1 MPPSDAKSRIESIE
15 ANNLVTP
22 ADRDTLYRHTWR
34 NWFLLA
40 GVLVLTSIGLASA
53 IPPLLSER
61 HFNPW
66 PWMKT
71 DLVLLVGLSLTVL
84 VFVAYLTQ
92 QQRIVMRMH
101 KRFLALQ
108 EGYERRLVRH
118 TARMYALAS
127 VSNIMSVE
135 TDLRSILQSITN
147 VCAETFNCH
156 RSSLMLL
163 DAQKNELVVR
173 SVSGHSDLNMLD
185 MRQKVGEG
193 IAGWSAAHREPI
205 LLRDAGDCARYPDL
219 KFNYPSLTSTMVVPI
234 LLRDEIVGVI
244 NATSNS
250 PDITYDDDDLRAFQV
265 FAGNAGAC
273 IRHAEHVNWLKQMI
287 PHLKK
292 PLQEARR
299 GRPAAGK

>member
-1 MPPSDAKSRIESIE
+1 MPSIGTKSRIESIE
-15 ANNLVTP
+15 ADNFVTP
-22 ADRDTLYRHTWR
+22 ADKDILYRHTWR
-34 NWFLLA
+34 NWFLLS

-84 VFVAYLTQ
+84 IFVGYLTQ
-92 QQRIVMRMH
+92 QQRIAMRMH
-101 KRFLALQ
+101 KRFLAIQ
-108 EGYERRLVRH
+108 EGYEQRLVRH
-118 TARMYALAS
+118 TSRMYALAS
-127 VSNIMSVE
+127 VSRIMSVE
-135 TDLRSILQSITN
+135 NDLKSILQSITN
-147 VCAETFNCH
+147 ICAETFSCH

-173 SVSGHSDLNMLD
+173 SVSGHSDLKMID

-193 IAGWSAAHREPI
+193 IAGWAAAHREPI
-205 LLRDAGDCARYPDL
+205 LLRDAGDCSKYPDL

-244 NATSNS
+244 NVTSNS
-250 PDITYDDDDLRAFQV
+250 PEITYDNDDLRAFQV
-265 FAGNAGAC
+265 FAENAGAC
-273 IRHAEHVNWLKQMI
+273 IRHAEHVHWLKQMI

-292 PLQEARR
+292 PFQEAGR
-299 GRPAAGK
+299 GRRAVQK

>member
-1 MPPSDAKSRIESIE
+1 MPSIDPKSKTESIG
-15 ANNLVTP
+15 ANNFVTP
-22 ADRDTLYRHTWR
+22 ADRDIIYRHTWR

-84 VFVAYLTQ
+84 IFVAYMTQ
-92 QQRIVMRMH
+92 QQRVAMRMH
-101 KRFLALQ
+101 KRFLTLQ
-108 EGYERRLVRH
+108 ERYEQRLVRH
-118 TARMYALAS
+118 TERMYALAS
-127 VSNIMSVE
+127 VSNIMSAE
-135 TDLRSILQSITN
+135 TDVRSILQSITN
-147 VCAETFNCH
+147 ICAETFNCH

-173 SVSGHSDLNMLD
+173 SVSGHSDLNMID

-205 LLRDAGDCARYPDL
+205 LLRDAGDCVRYPDL

-244 NATSNS
+244 NVTSNS
-250 PDITYDDDDLRAFQV
+250 PDIAYDDDDLRAFQV

-292 PLQEARR
+292 PMQTTRR
-299 GRPAAGK
+299 SRFADQK

>member
-1 MPPSDAKSRIESIE
+1 MPAI
-15 ANNLVTP
+15 
-22 ADRDTLYRHTWR
+22 DRNRNRLDRGKQLGHVRRQGHPLRHTWR
-34 NWFLLA
+34 NWFLLS

-84 VFVAYLTQ
+84 IFVAYLTQ
-92 QQRIVMRMH
+92 QQRIAMRMH
-101 KRFLALQ
+101 KRFMALQ
-108 EGYERRLVRH
+108 EGYEQRLVRH
-118 TARMYALAS
+118 TSRMYALAS
-127 VSNIMSVE
+127 MSSIMSVE
-135 TDLRSILQSITN
+135 TDIRSILQSITN
-147 VCAETFNCH
+147 ICAETFSCH

-173 SVSGHSDLNMLD
+173 SVSGHSDLNMID

-193 IAGWSAAHREPI
+193 IAGWAAAHREPI
-205 LLRDAGDCARYPDL
+205 LLRDAARLRAIPDL

-244 NATSNS
+244 NAASNS

-265 FAGNAGAC
+265 FAENAGAC

-292 PLQEARR
+292 PFQEPKR
-299 GRPAAGK
+299 GRLAEWK

>member
-1 MPPSDAKSRIESIE
+1 MPPIEPKSRIESIE
-15 ANNLVTP
+15 ATNLVTP
-22 ADRDTLYRHTWR
+22 ADKDVLYRRTWR

-40 GVLVLTSIGLASA
+40 GVLLLTSIGLATA
-53 IPPLLSER
+53 IPPLLGER

-71 DLVLLVGLSLTVL
+71 DLVLLVGLSVTMLI
-84 VFVAYLTQ
+84 FVAYLTQ
-92 QQRIVMRMH
+92 QQLVVMGMH
-101 KRFLALQ
+101 KRFMSLQ
-108 EGYERRLVRH
+108 ARYEERLIRH

-127 VSNIMSVE
+127 VSRIMSVE
-135 TDLRSILQSITN
+135 TDIRSILQSITN
-147 VCAETFNCH
+147 ICAEIFSCH

-173 SVSGHSDLNMLD
+173 SVSGQSDLNMLD

-193 IAGWSAAHREPI
+193 IAGWAAAHREPI
-205 LLRDAGDCARYPDL
+205 LIRDTYDCARYPDL
-219 KFNYPSLTSTMVVPI
+219 RFNYPSLTSTMVVPI

-250 PDITYDDDDLRAFQV
+250 PEITYDEDDLRAFQV
-265 FAGNAGAC
+265 FAENAGAC

-292 PLQEARR
+292 PMQK
-299 GRPAAGK
+299 AGQDRFADRK

>member
-1 MPPSDAKSRIESIE
+1 MPSIDPKSKNESVE
-15 ANNLVTP
+15 ASTLVTP
-22 ADRDTLYRHTWR
+22 ADRDILYRHTWR

-40 GVLVLTSIGLASA
+40 GVFVLTSIGLASA

-84 VFVAYLTQ
+84 IFVAYLTQ
-92 QQRIVMRMH
+92 QQRVAMRMH

-108 EGYERRLVRH
+108 EGYEQRLVRH
-118 TARMYALAS
+118 TTRMYALAS
-127 VSNIMSVE
+127 VSRIMSVE
-135 TDLRSILQSITN
+135 TDIRSILQSITN
-147 VCAETFNCH
+147 ICAETFSCH

-163 DAQKNELVVR
+163 DPQKNELVVR
-173 SVSGHSDLNMLD
+173 SVSGHSDLNMID

-193 IAGWSAAHREPI
+193 IAGWAAAHRKPI

-265 FAGNAGAC
+265 FAENAGAC

-292 PLQEARR
+292 PLQEPKR
-299 GRPAAGK
+299 GRLADRK

>member
-1 MPPSDAKSRIESIE
+1 MPAIESKSRIDPIG
-15 ANNLVTP
+15 ANNFVTP
-22 ADRDTLYRHTWR
+22 ADKDILYRHTWR

-84 VFVAYLTQ
+84 IFVAYLTQ
-92 QQRIVMRMH
+92 QQRIAMRMH
-101 KRFLALQ
+101 KRFMALQ
-108 EGYERRLVRH
+108 ERYEDRLVRH

-127 VSNIMSVE
+127 VSRIMSVE
-135 TDLRSILQSITN
+135 TDVRSILQSITN
-147 VCAETFNCH
+147 ICAETFNCH

-193 IAGWSAAHREPI
+193 IAGWAAAHRAPI
-205 LLRDAGDCARYPDL
+205 LLRDAADCARYPDL

-265 FAGNAGAC
+265 FAENAGAC
-273 IRHAEHVNWLKQMI
+273 IRHAEHVHWLKQMI

-292 PLQEARR
+292 PFQETRR
-299 GRPAAGK
+299 ERHADQK